1 MSTKIRWGWLRF
13 MYIYTAIGT
22 SAFGLATIFTP
33 RLLQSLFGF
42 PDQDQIFFGMLGSV
56 LIAIGLLAIP
66 GLKHPLRFL
75 PVLLLQLLYKLL
87 WLLTVFLPLLISGQL
102 TGYAILLMNIF
113 VIYIAGALIAIPFAH
128 LFANLTDA

>member
-1 MSTKIRWGWLRF
+1 

-22 SAFGLATIFTP
+22 SSFGLATIFAP

-42 PDQDQIFFGMLGSV
+42 PGQDPIFFGMLGSV

-66 GLKHPLRFL
+66 GLKYPLRFL

-128 LFANLTDA
+128 LFANFTDA